1 MKNPRFP
8 HWITITRGA
17 DDEPTPNPFMDEPE
31 RDVIYD
37 GPGRCYTRSNL
48 GAKGKVLTNEQV
60 IALPVRLQD
69 WTEKEVEEGEIP
81 QPIPIVGDRAVVK
94 AGVQT
99 MYGELTDV
107 RPNNLGTDLIFDYV
121 RN

>member
-8 HWITITRGA
+8 HWIVITRGVG
-17 DDEPTPNPFMDEPE
+17 DEENPNPFGGEPE
-31 RDVIYD
+31 RETIYD

-48 GAKGKVLTNEQV
+48 GSAGAVLSNEQV
-60 IALPVRLQD
+60 VALPVRLQD
-69 WTEKEVEEGEIP
+69 WTEKEVEDGEARL
-81 QPIPIVGDRAVVK
+81 IPITGDLIEA
-94 AGVQT
+94 T
-99 MYGELTDV
+99 MGAMKVSGSLTDV